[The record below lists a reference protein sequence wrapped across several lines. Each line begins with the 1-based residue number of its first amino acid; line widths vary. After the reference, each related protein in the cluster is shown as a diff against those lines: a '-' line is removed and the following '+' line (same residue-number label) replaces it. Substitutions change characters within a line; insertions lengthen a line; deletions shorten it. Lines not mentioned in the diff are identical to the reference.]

1 MVSKCNYKLLS
12 KLNYSYQDRSS
23 LAYNTVNRE
32 IFVYEN
38 IHVLNI
44 RVNKFSR
51 VQHENILSEASD
63 TNQLVALIVAK
74 VTIDTDRWQVCN
86 GNVY

>member
-1 MVSKCNYKLLS
+1 MWAICIHHI
-12 KLNYSYQDRSS
+12 SS
-23 LAYNTVNRE
+23 LSAPGLVGWNRRSTFPSKRTPSRIFWLYGPKLAIANQLSIHTVNRE

-51 VQHENILSEASD
+51 VPHENIL
-63 TNQLVALIVAK
+63 T
-74 VTIDTDRWQVCN
+74 
-86 GNVY
+86 